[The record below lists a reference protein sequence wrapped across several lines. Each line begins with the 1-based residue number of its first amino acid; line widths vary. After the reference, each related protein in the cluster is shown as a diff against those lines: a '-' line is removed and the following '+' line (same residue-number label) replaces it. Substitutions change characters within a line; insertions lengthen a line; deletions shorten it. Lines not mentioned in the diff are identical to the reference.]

1 MKKLALLALV
11 LLFGAAAAS
20 AGQITFA
27 ENPAQAFQT
36 ALQKNEPVLITF
48 YADW

>member
-1 MKKLALLALV
+1 MKKFALVALV
-11 LLFGAAAAS
+11 LLFGAATAS

-27 ENPAQAFQT
+27 ENPTKAFQT
-36 ALQKNEPVLITF
+36 ALEKNQPVLITF

>member
-1 MKKLALLALV
+1 MKKLALIALV
-11 LLFGAAAAS
+11 LLCGAATAS

-27 ENPAQAFQT
+27 ENPAQAFQA
-36 ALQKNEPVLITF
+36 ALQKNQPVLITF

>member
-1 MKKLALLALV
+1 MKKIACLALL
-11 LLFGAAAAS
+11 LLAGAATVT

-27 ENPAQAFQT
+27 ENPAVAFQT
-36 ALQKNEPVLITF
+36 ALEKNQPVLITF

>member
-1 MKKLALLALV
+1 MKKFALV
-11 LLFGAAAAS
+11 AFMLLCGAAAVS

-36 ALQKNEPVLITF
+36 ALEKNQPVLITF

>member
-1 MKKLALLALV
+1 MKKFILVALMILC
-11 LLFGAAAAS
+11 GAAAAS

-27 ENPAQAFQT
+27 ENPVQAFQT
-36 ALQKNEPVLITF
+36 AQAKNQPVLITF